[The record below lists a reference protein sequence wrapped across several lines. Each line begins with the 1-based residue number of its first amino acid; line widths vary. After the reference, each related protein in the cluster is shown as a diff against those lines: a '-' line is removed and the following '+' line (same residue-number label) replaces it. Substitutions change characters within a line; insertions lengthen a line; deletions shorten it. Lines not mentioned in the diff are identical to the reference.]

1 MHLRYSMYTAHS
13 SYGIKKHPQE
23 TMKDLGITYQHATTQ
38 SIADQWWFWNCENV
52 PTDLPKY
59 LEVLPIDP
67 MEMVGWGLDAQTA
80 ELIQLRERELQGA
93 NTESGS

>member
-13 SYGIKKHPQE
+13 SCGIKKHPQE
-23 TMKDLGITYQHATTQ
+23 TMKDLGITYQHATPQ

-93 NTESGS
+93 TTESGS